1 MNDRS
6 SKIGSLSAINCWD
19 YAELGAERVKKIEK
33 QMIKRKRRTL
43 EKRQVKQIMNE
54 LEVK

>member
-54 LEVK
+54 LGQ